1 MNFNTGV
8 FTGIDLSAKKP
19 HIKKQMKLGA
29 LLIEHQLLPNYML
42 EIM

>member
-29 LLIEHQLLPNYML
+29 LLIEH
-42 EIM
+42 